1 MSDPWARLRAARD
14 ARDAGAADTTPRPA
28 SASQTEIT
36 SVMQIF
42 DANNDGNVHGGTI
55 MRLVDEAAGIAAA
68 RHCRRRVVTASMDDM
83 SFLAPVYIGDLVS
96 VRAMVNDAHRTSM
109 EVGARVEVQSIAA
122 NDEWRVVA
130 SAHLVFV
137 ALDAEGRPTTVPPV
151 LAEGADQERR
161 QAQARVRREQ
171 RLLRKRALAEA
182 AVSSDRADRAE
193 TRPEQTPAP
202 VQSKS

>member
-1 MSDPWARLRAARD
+1 MSDPWARLRAARLQQY
-14 ARDAGAADTTPRPA
+14 ATPADLTPRPA

-36 SVMQIF
+36 TVMQIA

-96 VRAMVNDAHRTSM
+96 VRATVNDAHRTSM

-122 NDEWRVVA
+122 NDDWRLVA
-130 SAHLVFV
+130 RAHLVFV
-137 ALDAEGRPTTVPPV
+137 ALDADGNPTGVPPV
-151 LAEGADQERR
+151 VAESPDEQRR
-161 QAQARVRREQ
+161 QAQARIRREQ
-171 RLLRKRALAEA
+171 RLLRKQALAA
-182 AVSSDRADRAE
+182 ATSAGDDDGEGDGAG
-193 TRPEQTPAP
+193 
-202 VQSKS
+202 